1 MHKITLTLRY
11 HTPFQGQ
18 HGVQVNHYSTET
30 MSMTETAKS
39 IAPDTL
45 YGNRNTGGRI
55 HVVACCA
62 EFLDGIREIGGD
74 LLMWLGQSVVRR
86 SSGVHEIYIHM
97 GRGYEIAGGTT
108 HQKLR

>member
-11 HTPFQGQ
+11 HTPFQAQ

-45 YGNRNTGGRI
+45 YGNRNTCGRI
-55 HVVACCA
+55 HVVACCV
-62 EFLDGIREIGGD
+62 EFLGRRNPGNWRGLVDVAG
-74 LLMWLGQSVVRR
+74 SVRR
-86 SSGVHEIYIHM
+86 AAVIWRS
-97 GRGYEIAGGTT
+97 
-108 HQKLR
+108 